1 MLRLNVKNTSHKKTD
16 SEHGVLFRVIGFF
29 LILLVIFPVLSLWS
43 YDWRD
48 IDQVSSGGHV
58 VANLIGLAGAY
69 GARYFGYVPFGL
81 CAWLIPFWMVLAGF
95 FMLAGTFSCPWR
107 RIIWAFV
114 FQMSL
119 CALFDLSD
127 FTEICQRLHF
137 ISPPHPPAVSSG
149 AGGALGWFVSWF
161 FIEVCKLGSVGTVLI
176 VILFLI
182 LSLGFGV
189 GWRNWLDFFSWIS
202 VSIRDY
208 HLRNAPEKERIEIEE
223 KKLARQIE
231 AEKRLAEKEEERA
244 RREAE
249 REELR
254 AKREAEKAEREAEK
268 EAKRREKEEL
278 LKKKEEERLAQE
290 QALQEQ
296 KDRIRRERE
305 DREQKEE
312 EARRIAAEEIAR
324 RKAAAAVPLK
334 NEDTRDADDED
345 SESSGEVN
353 GDFDDADS
361 ASEEQNIPEYTLPSV
376 DLLSP
381 VKASTA
387 DYGNIEENETILV
400 NTLREFNV
408 DVSVENTEKGPVVTT
423 FELLPGPGIRP
434 EKIAGMAKTLEM
446 RLMATSIRIEAPI
459 PGKCLVGVEIP
470 NKKASPVTV
479 REILEGPTWTEAEK
493 KMALPMLL
501 GKDSSGHDLVC
512 DLATMPHMLVA
523 GATGSGKSVCMNAIL
538 TGLLMS
544 RTPEQLKL
552 ILVDPKVVEFTGYNS
567 IPHLVV
573 PIITE
578 AKKVSLGLVWAIH
591 EMEKRYKMLSA
602 AHVKNIASFNSRK
615 TAIQEELFEGMG
627 EAAAPK
633 KPAASLPAT
642 LPYIVIVIDELAD
655 LMSQVGREIEDSI
668 SRLAA
673 KARAV
678 GIHLILAT
686 QRPTVDVVTGT
697 IKANIPGRIAF
708 QVAAKVDSKTILD
721 RIGAESLI
729 GHGDMLFLN
738 PRSGKVVRAQ
748 GAYIPDEDAE
758 TVCDAIRAQGGP
770 RYNMEVQNRLDAAD
784 SGDDDRGAK
793 RGGASSSRS
802 SSSTSFADPF
812 DDSAGDRGGGA
823 PEDELYDQALE
834 IVRRTKRASTSS
846 LQRAM
851 RIGYTRAA
859 RLIDLMEERGIVG
872 PGRGANPREILVDL
886 DGEIPENSD
895 SPDVPSAAAGD
906 GDNAGE
912 ENGDVEF

>member
-1 MLRLNVKNTSHKKTD
+1 MSRLNVKTSPSKK
-16 SEHGVLFRVIGFF
+16 SEAEHGFLFRICGFI

-43 YDWRD
+43 YDSRD
-48 IDQVSSGGHV
+48 FDQYSSGGHV

-69 GARYFGYVPFGL
+69 GARYFGFIPFGL
-81 CAWLIPFWMVLAGF
+81 CAWLIPLWMALAGF
-95 FMLAGTFSCPWR
+95 FMMAGKFSRPWR

-114 FQMSL
+114 FQTSL
-119 CALFDLSD
+119 CALFDLSS
-127 FTEICQRLHF
+127 
-137 ISPPHPPAVSSG
+137 ISSSASLNLVTPPQAPAVSSG
-149 AGGALGWFVSWF
+149 AGGALGWFVSWL
-161 FIEVCKLGSVGTVLI
+161 FIEVCKLGTVGTVLI
-176 VILFLI
+176 VVLMLV

-189 GWRNWLDFFSWIS
+189 GWRNWLDFFAWAGG
-202 VSIRDY
+202 VIREFRM
-208 HLRNAPEKERIEIEE
+208 RNASKKERMEIEE
-223 KKLARQIE
+223 RKLARQIE
-231 AEKRLAEKEEERA
+231 TERRQAEKEEERL

-249 REELR
+249 RDAAR
-254 AKREAEKAEREAEK
+254 KEREAAK
-268 EAKRREKEEL
+268 EARRLEKEEKARQEEADRL
-278 LKKKEEERLAQE
+278 AREQAFQEQKERVRKETEERKRKEEE
-290 QALQEQ
+290 
-296 KDRIRRERE
+296 DRRR
-305 DREQKEE
+305 
-312 EARRIAAEEIAR
+312 AAEEAER
-324 RKAAAAVPLK
+324 RRAAAAK
-334 NEDTRDADDED
+334 AARADEDDEEEPD
-345 SESSGEVN
+345 S
-353 GDFDDADS
+353 DDGYDAES
-361 ASEEQNIPEYTLPSV
+361 ASGGESEFREYVLPSV

-381 VKASTA
+381 VRQCTA

-479 REILEGPTWTEAEK
+479 REILESSTWAEAEK
-493 KMALPMLL
+493 KMALPLLL
-501 GKDSSGHDLVC
+501 GKDSSGHDLVG
-512 DLATMPHMLVA
+512 DLATMPHLLVA
-523 GATGSGKSVCMNAIL
+523 GATGSGKSVCMNAML

-544 RTPEQLKL
+544 RTPEQLRL
-552 ILVDPKVVEFTGYNS
+552 ILVDPKVVEFTGYNA

-602 AHVKNIASFNSRK
+602 AGVKNIASFNSRK
-615 TAIQEELFEGMG
+615 TAVQEDLFERAG
-627 EAAAPK
+627 EAVPQQPRKAAP
-633 KPAASLPAT
+633 SLPAT

-708 QVAAKVDSKTILD
+708 QVSAKVDSKTILD

-738 PRSGKVVRAQ
+738 PRASKIVRAQ

-758 TVCDAIRAQGGP
+758 AVCDAIRAQGGP
-770 RYNMEVQNRLDAAD
+770 RYNMEVQNRLDSA
-784 SGDDDRGAK
+784 SDDEGERGGGR
-793 RGGASSSRS
+793 RGGASSSRAPAPS
-802 SSSTSFADPF
+802 FSDPFADPP
-812 DDSAGDRGGGA
+812 DDRGGAQGP
-823 PEDELYDQALE
+823 PEDELYEQALE

-859 RLIDLMEERGIVG
+859 RLIDIMEERGIVG

-895 SPDVPSAAAGD
+895 TPDSSPVEADD
-906 GDNAGE
+906 GE
-912 ENGDVEF
+912 EPESDVGF